1 MLPSSHVR
9 DANSFPHHLVAQH
22 LPSSPATSKA
32 SLTSSAASHQLSSS
46 LTDVDTFLCH
56 LSEPAPSFT
65 TYTYN
70 QELSSLPDTSQH
82 PPPPPV
88 AAVTFPDHL
97 WVWQQKPALALSTC
111 DSQPLPSPSLTNIF
125 SHHLR
130 VAPNPCPHPLGEQ
143 IPALT
148 TWKYTRTF
156 PSHLPLSQWFPKHTL
171 PRSTTLAL
179 PWKLVRIQFL
189 VYILRPHPNLMNQK
203 LLK

>member
-9 DANSFPHHLVAQH
+9 DANTFPLHLVAQH
-22 LPSSPATSKA
+22 LPSPPATSKA

-46 LTDVDTFLCH
+46 PTDVDTFLCH

-70 QELSSLPDTSQH
+70 QELSSLPDTSRH

-130 VAPNPCPHPLGEQ
+130 VAANPCPHPLGEQ

-148 TWKYTRTF
+148 TWKYQNF
-156 PSHLPLSQWFPKHTL
+156 PQSSSSKPVVLKAHTPQTNNISTPLETCQNSISGKFSGPTQT
-171 PRSTTLAL
+171 
-179 PWKLVRIQFL
+179 
-189 VYILRPHPNLMNQK
+189 
-203 LLK
+203 

>member
-56 LSEPAPSFT
+56 LPEPAPSFT

-148 TWKYTRTF
+148 TWKYQNFPQSSSSKPVVPKAHTPQINNISTSLETCQNSISCTF
-156 PSHLPLSQWFPKHTL
+156 SGPTQT
-171 PRSTTLAL
+171 
-179 PWKLVRIQFL
+179 
-189 VYILRPHPNLMNQK
+189 
-203 LLK
+203 